1 MEALFSRFQRLLSET
16 NTDFLRYL
24 HDKIIWTDRMIAIVG
39 ARGVGKTTMMLQ
51 RIKLH
56 HNISDTLYVTADD
69 MYFADYKLLDLAEQ
83 FVKMGGKY
91 LFIDEIH
98 RYANWS
104 KELKL
109 IYDYLPHLQVVFT
122 GSSMLDIYRGTDDLS
137 RRVQLYALHGMS
149 FREYLNLRYHLQL
162 QPLSLDDVLHHNVA
176 FDGVDYPLAA
186 FKDYLNNGYYPFSRE
201 VGLYHERLRQIV
213 QLILDVD
220 IPQFANMNA
229 ATSQK
234 LKQLLA
240 IIAKSVPF
248 KPNYSKIA
256 AIMGV
261 SRDVLPDYILY
272 MERAGLVNRLFTA
285 TTGIRELGKVAK
297 IYLNNTN
304 LTYALGGSNTD
315 IGNIRETFFFNQL
328 SVKADV
334 RESLVSDFLVD
345 GFTFEIG
352 GRKKGGKQIADTDN
366 AYIVKD
372 DIEFGFANTIPL
384 HHFGML
390 Y

>member
-56 HNISDTLYVTADD
+56 YNISDTLYVTADD
-69 MYFADYKLLDLAEQ
+69 MYFADHKLLDLAEQ

-229 ATSQK
+229 VTSQK

-304 LTYALGGSNTD
+304 LAYALGGSNTD

-334 RESLVSDFLVD
+334 RESPVSDFLVD

>member
-69 MYFADYKLLDLAEQ
+69 MYFADHKLLDLAEQ

-201 VGLYHERLRQIV
+201 VGLYYERLRQIV

-256 AIMGV
+256 SIMGV

-304 LTYALGGSNTD
+304 LAYALGGSNTD

-334 RESLVSDFLVD
+334 RESPVSDFLVD

>member
-1 MEALFSRFQRLLSET
+1 MEALFSRFQRLLSDT

-69 MYFADYKLLDLAEQ
+69 MYFADHKLLDLAEQ

-98 RYANWS
+98 RYASWS

-285 TTGIRELGKVAK
+285 TTGIREMGKVAK

-304 LTYALGGSNTD
+304 LAYALGGSNTD

-334 RESLVSDFLVD
+334 RESPVSDFLVD

-352 GRKKGGKQIADTDN
+352 GRKKGGKQIAITDN

>member
-51 RIKLH
+51 RIKIH

-69 MYFADYKLLDLAEQ
+69 MYFADHKLLDLAEQ

-122 GSSMLDIYRGTDDLS
+122 GSSMLDIYRGSDDLS
-137 RRVQLYALHGMS
+137 RRVQLYTLHGMS
-149 FREYLNLRYHLQL
+149 FREYLNLRYYLQL

-304 LTYALGGSNTD
+304 LAYALGGSNTD

-328 SVKADV
+328 TVKADV
-334 RESLVSDFLVD
+334 RESPVSDFLVD

>member
-69 MYFADYKLLDLAEQ
+69 MYFADHKLLDLAEQ

-98 RYANWS
+98 RYASWS

-137 RRVQLYALHGMS
+137 RRVQLYTFHGMS

-256 AIMGV
+256 SIMGV
-261 SRDVLPDYILY
+261 ARDVLPDYILY

-304 LTYALGGSNTD
+304 LAYALGGSNTD

-334 RESLVSDFLVD
+334 RESPVSDFLVD

-352 GRKKGGKQIADTDN
+352 GRKKGAKQIADTGN

>member
-39 ARGVGKTTMMLQ
+39 ARGGGKTTMMLQ

-69 MYFADYKLLDLAEQ
+69 MYFADHKLLDLAEQ

-122 GSSMLDIYRGTDDLS
+122 GSSMLDIYRGSDDLS

-256 AIMGV
+256 SIMGV

-304 LTYALGGSNTD
+304 LAYALGGSNTD

-334 RESLVSDFLVD
+334 RESPVSDFLVD

-352 GRKKGGKQIADTDN
+352 GRKKGAKQIADTDN

>member
-1 MEALFSRFQRLLSET
+1 MEALFSRFQRLVSET

-24 HDKIIWTDRMIAIVG
+24 HDKVIWTDRMIAIVG
-39 ARGVGKTTMMLQ
+39 ARGTGKTTMMLQ

-56 HNISDTLYVTADD
+56 HDMSDTLYVTADD
-69 MYFADYKLLDLAEQ
+69 MYFADHQLLELAEQ
-83 FVKMGGKY
+83 FVKMGGKH

-162 QPLSLDDVLHHNVA
+162 QPLSLDDVLRHKVA
-176 FDGVDYPLAA
+176 FDGVDFPLVA
-186 FKDYLNNGYYPFSRE
+186 FKDYLTNGYYPFSRE

-220 IPQFANMNA
+220 IPQFAGMNA
-229 ATSQK
+229 TTSQK
-234 LKQLLA
+234 LKHLLA

-256 AIMGV
+256 TIMGV

-272 MERAGLVNRLFTA
+272 MERAGLVNSLLTA
-285 TTGIRELGKVAK
+285 TTGIRGLGKVAK

-304 LTYALGGSNTD
+304 LAYALGGSNTD

-328 SVKADV
+328 SAIGDIS
-334 RESLVSDFLVD
+334 ESPVSDFLV
-345 GFTFEIG
+345 GNLTFEIG
-352 GRKKGGKQIADTDN
+352 GKKKGGKQIADIPN
-366 AYIVKD
+366 GYVVKD
-372 DIEFGFANTIPL
+372 DIEYGFATTIPL

>member
-69 MYFADYKLLDLAEQ
+69 MYFADHKLFDLAEQ

-122 GSSMLDIYRGTDDLS
+122 GSSMLDIYRGSDDLS

-256 AIMGV
+256 SIMGV

-304 LTYALGGSNTD
+304 LAYALGGSNTD

-334 RESLVSDFLVD
+334 RESPVSDFLVD

>member
-1 MEALFSRFQRLLSET
+1 MEALFSRFQRLLSDT

-69 MYFADYKLLDLAEQ
+69 MYFADHKLLDLAEQ

-137 RRVQLYALHGMS
+137 RRVQLYTLHGMS

-201 VGLYHERLRQIV
+201 VGLYYERLRQIV

-256 AIMGV
+256 SIMGV

-304 LTYALGGSNTD
+304 LAYALGGSNTD

-334 RESLVSDFLVD
+334 RESPVSDFLVD

-352 GRKKGGKQIADTDN
+352 GRKKGAKQIADTDN

>member
-1 MEALFSRFQRLLSET
+1 
-16 NTDFLRYL
+16 
-24 HDKIIWTDRMIAIVG
+24 MIAIVG

-69 MYFADYKLLDLAEQ
+69 MYFADHKLLDLAEQ

-304 LTYALGGSNTD
+304 LAYALGGANTD

-334 RESLVSDFLVD
+334 RESPVSDFLAD

>member
-69 MYFADYKLLDLAEQ
+69 MYFADHKLLDLAEQ

-109 IYDYLPHLQVVFT
+109 IYDYFPHLQVVFT

-162 QPLSLDDVLHHNVA
+162 QPLSLADVLHHNVP
-176 FDGVDYPLAA
+176 FDGVDYPLVA

-304 LTYALGGSNTD
+304 LAYALGGSNTD

-334 RESLVSDFLVD
+334 RESPVSDFLAD

>member
-69 MYFADYKLLDLAEQ
+69 MYFADHKLLDLAEQ

-91 LFIDEIH
+91 LFNDEIH

-122 GSSMLDIYRGTDDLS
+122 GSSMLDIYRGSDDLS
-137 RRVQLYALHGMS
+137 RRVQLYTLHGMS

-256 AIMGV
+256 SIMGV

-304 LTYALGGSNTD
+304 LAYALGGSNTD

-328 SVKADV
+328 TVKADV
-334 RESLVSDFLVD
+334 RESPVSDFLVD

-352 GRKKGGKQIADTDN
+352 GRKKGAKQIADTDN

>member
-1 MEALFSRFQRLLSET
+1 MEALFSRFQRLLSDT

-69 MYFADYKLLDLAEQ
+69 MYFADHKLLDLAEQ

-137 RRVQLYALHGMS
+137 RRVQLYTLHGMS

-201 VGLYHERLRQIV
+201 VGLYYERLRQIV

-256 AIMGV
+256 SIMGV

-304 LTYALGGSNTD
+304 LAYALGGSNTD

-334 RESLVSDFLVD
+334 RESPVSDFLVD

>member
-69 MYFADYKLLDLAEQ
+69 MYFADHKLLDLAEQ

-104 KELKL
+104 KEVKL

-122 GSSMLDIYRGTDDLS
+122 GSSMLDIYRGSDDLS
-137 RRVQLYALHGMS
+137 RRVQLYTLHGMS

-201 VGLYHERLRQIV
+201 VGLYYERLRQIV

-304 LTYALGGSNTD
+304 LAYALGGSNTD

-334 RESLVSDFLVD
+334 RESPVSDFLVD

>member
-1 MEALFSRFQRLLSET
+1 MEALFSRFQCLLSET

-69 MYFADYKLLDLAEQ
+69 MYFADHKLLDLAEQ

-304 LTYALGGSNTD
+304 LAYALGGSNTD

-334 RESLVSDFLVD
+334 RESPVSDFLVD

-352 GRKKGGKQIADTDN
+352 GRKKGGKQIADTYN

>member
-1 MEALFSRFQRLLSET
+1 MEALFSRFQRLLSDT

-69 MYFADYKLLDLAEQ
+69 MYFADHKLFDLAEQ

-137 RRVQLYALHGMS
+137 RRVQLYTLHGMS

-304 LTYALGGSNTD
+304 LAYALGGSNTD

-334 RESLVSDFLVD
+334 RESPVSDFLVD

>member
-69 MYFADYKLLDLAEQ
+69 MYFADHKLLDLAEQ

-149 FREYLNLRYHLQL
+149 FREYLNLRYYLQL

-256 AIMGV
+256 SIMGV

-304 LTYALGGSNTD
+304 LAYALGGSNTD

-334 RESLVSDFLVD
+334 RESPVSDFLVD

>member
-69 MYFADYKLLDLAEQ
+69 MYFADHKLLDLAEQ

-122 GSSMLDIYRGTDDLS
+122 GSSMLDIYRGSDDLS

-149 FREYLNLRYHLQL
+149 FREYLNLRYYLQL

-201 VGLYHERLRQIV
+201 VGLYYERLRQIV

-256 AIMGV
+256 SIMGV

-304 LTYALGGSNTD
+304 LTYALGGANTD

-334 RESLVSDFLVD
+334 RESPVSDFLVD

>member
-69 MYFADYKLLDLAEQ
+69 MYFADHKLLDLAEQ

-137 RRVQLYALHGMS
+137 RRVQLYTLHGMS

-162 QPLSLDDVLHHNVA
+162 QSLSLADVLHHNVA

-304 LTYALGGSNTD
+304 LAYALGGSNTD

-334 RESLVSDFLVD
+334 RESPVSDFLVD

>member
-69 MYFADYKLLDLAEQ
+69 MYFADHKLLDLAEQ

-109 IYDYLPHLQVVFT
+109 IYDYRPHLQVVFT

-304 LTYALGGSNTD
+304 LAYALGGSNTD

-334 RESLVSDFLVD
+334 RESPVSDFLVD

>member
-69 MYFADYKLLDLAEQ
+69 MYFADHKLLDLAEQ

-201 VGLYHERLRQIV
+201 VGLYYERLRQIV

-304 LTYALGGSNTD
+304 LAYALGGSNTD

-334 RESLVSDFLVD
+334 RESPVSDFLVD

-352 GRKKGGKQIADTDN
+352 GRKKGAKQIADTDN

>member
-69 MYFADYKLLDLAEQ
+69 MYFADHKLLDLAEQ

-162 QPLSLDDVLHHNVA
+162 QPLSLADVLHHNVP
-176 FDGVDYPLAA
+176 FDGVDYPLVA

-304 LTYALGGSNTD
+304 LAYALGGSNTD

-334 RESLVSDFLVD
+334 RESPVSDFLAD

>member
-69 MYFADYKLLDLAEQ
+69 MYFADHKLLDLAEQ

-122 GSSMLDIYRGTDDLS
+122 GSSMLDIYRGSDDLS
-137 RRVQLYALHGMS
+137 RRVQLYTLHGMS

-256 AIMGV
+256 SIMGV

-304 LTYALGGSNTD
+304 LAYALGGSNTD

-334 RESLVSDFLVD
+334 RESPVSDFLVD

-352 GRKKGGKQIADTDN
+352 GRKKGAKQIADTDN

-372 DIEFGFANTIPL
+372 DIEFGFANTIPF

>member
-1 MEALFSRFQRLLSET
+1 MEALFSRFQRLLSDT

-69 MYFADYKLLDLAEQ
+69 MYFADHKLLDLAEQ

-201 VGLYHERLRQIV
+201 VGLYYERLRQIV

-304 LTYALGGSNTD
+304 LAYALGGSNTD

-334 RESLVSDFLVD
+334 RESPVSDFLVD

>member
-69 MYFADYKLLDLAEQ
+69 MYFADHKLLDLAEQ

-137 RRVQLYALHGMS
+137 RRVQLYTLHGMS
-149 FREYLNLRYHLQL
+149 FREYLNLRYYLQL

-256 AIMGV
+256 SIMGV

-304 LTYALGGSNTD
+304 LAYALGGSNTD

-334 RESLVSDFLVD
+334 RESPVSDFLVD

>member
-16 NTDFLRYL
+16 NTDFQRYL

-69 MYFADYKLLDLAEQ
+69 MYFADHKLLDLAEQ

-137 RRVQLYALHGMS
+137 RRVQLYTLHGMS

-261 SRDVLPDYILY
+261 SRDVLPGYILY

-304 LTYALGGSNTD
+304 LAYALGGSNTD

-334 RESLVSDFLVD
+334 RESPVSDFLVD

>member
-69 MYFADYKLLDLAEQ
+69 MYFADHKLLDLAEQ

-137 RRVQLYALHGMS
+137 RRVQLYTLHGMS

-201 VGLYHERLRQIV
+201 VGLYYERLRQIV

-240 IIAKSVPF
+240 IIVKSVPF

-272 MERAGLVNRLFTA
+272 MERAGFVNRLFTA

-304 LTYALGGSNTD
+304 LTYALGGANTD

-328 SVKADV
+328 SAKADV
-334 RESLVSDFLVD
+334 RESPVSDFLVD

>member
-69 MYFADYKLLDLAEQ
+69 MYFADHKLLDLAEQ

-137 RRVQLYALHGMS
+137 RRVQLYTLHGMS
-149 FREYLNLRYHLQL
+149 FREYLNLRYYLQL

-201 VGLYHERLRQIV
+201 VGLYYERLRQIV

-304 LTYALGGSNTD
+304 LAYALGGSNTD

-334 RESLVSDFLVD
+334 RESPVSDFLVD

>member
-69 MYFADYKLLDLAEQ
+69 MYFADHKLLDLAEQ

-137 RRVQLYALHGMS
+137 RRVQLYKLHGMS

-304 LTYALGGSNTD
+304 LAYALGGSNTD

-334 RESLVSDFLVD
+334 RESPVSDFLVD

>member
-69 MYFADYKLLDLAEQ
+69 MYFADHKLLDLAEQ

-109 IYDYLPHLQVVFT
+109 IYDYLPHLQVVLT
-122 GSSMLDIYRGTDDLS
+122 GSSMLDIYRGSDDLS
-137 RRVQLYALHGMS
+137 RRVQLYTLHGMS
-149 FREYLNLRYHLQL
+149 FREYLNLRYYLQL

-240 IIAKSVPF
+240 FIAKSVPF

-328 SVKADV
+328 TVKADV
-334 RESLVSDFLVD
+334 RESPVSDFLVD

>member
-69 MYFADYKLLDLAEQ
+69 MYFADHKLLDLAEQ

-98 RYANWS
+98 RYASWS

-176 FDGVDYPLAA
+176 FDGVDYPLVA

-304 LTYALGGSNTD
+304 LAYALGGSNTD

-334 RESLVSDFLVD
+334 RESPVSDFLVA

>member
-69 MYFADYKLLDLAEQ
+69 MYFADHKLLDLAEQ

-137 RRVQLYALHGMS
+137 RRVQLYTLHGMS
-149 FREYLNLRYHLQL
+149 FREYLNLRYYLQL

-248 KPNYSKIA
+248 KPNYSKIE

-261 SRDVLPDYILY
+261 SRDVRPDYILY
-272 MERAGLVNRLFTA
+272 
-285 TTGIRELGKVAK
+285 RE
-297 IYLNNTN
+297 
-304 LTYALGGSNTD
+304 
-315 IGNIRETFFFNQL
+315 
-328 SVKADV
+328 
-334 RESLVSDFLVD
+334 
-345 GFTFEIG
+345 
-352 GRKKGGKQIADTDN
+352 
-366 AYIVKD
+366 
-372 DIEFGFANTIPL
+372 
-384 HHFGML
+384 
-390 Y
+390 

>member
-1 MEALFSRFQRLLSET
+1 MEALFSRFQRLLSDT

-69 MYFADYKLLDLAEQ
+69 MYFADHKLLDLAEQ

-122 GSSMLDIYRGTDDLS
+122 GSSMLDIYRGSDDLS

-229 ATSQK
+229 ATSRK

-256 AIMGV
+256 SIMGV

-304 LTYALGGSNTD
+304 LAYALGGSNTD

-334 RESLVSDFLVD
+334 RESPVSDFLVD

>member
-1 MEALFSRFQRLLSET
+1 MEALFSRFQRLLSDT

-39 ARGVGKTTMMLQ
+39 ARCVGKTTMMLQ

-69 MYFADYKLLDLAEQ
+69 MYFADHKLLDLAEQ

-137 RRVQLYALHGMS
+137 RRVQLYTLHGMS

-256 AIMGV
+256 SIMGV

-304 LTYALGGSNTD
+304 LAYALGGSNTD

-334 RESLVSDFLVD
+334 RESPVSDFLVD

-352 GRKKGGKQIADTDN
+352 GRKKGAKQIADTGN

>member
-16 NTDFLRYL
+16 NTDFQRYL

-69 MYFADYKLLDLAEQ
+69 MYFADHKLLDLAEQ

-137 RRVQLYALHGMS
+137 RRVQLYTLHGMS

-261 SRDVLPDYILY
+261 SRDVLPGYILY

-304 LTYALGGSNTD
+304 LDYALGGSNTD

-334 RESLVSDFLVD
+334 RESPVSDFLVD

>member
-1 MEALFSRFQRLLSET
+1 MEALFSRFQRLQSET

-24 HDKIIWTDRMIAIVG
+24 HDKIIWTDRMIAIMG

-69 MYFADYKLLDLAEQ
+69 MYFADHKLLDLAEQ

-122 GSSMLDIYRGTDDLS
+122 GSSMIDIYRGTDDLS

-162 QPLSLDDVLHHNVA
+162 QPLSLDDVLHHNVP
-176 FDGVDYPLAA
+176 FDGVDYPLVA

-261 SRDVLPDYILY
+261 SRDVLPDYIFY

-304 LTYALGGSNTD
+304 LAYALGGSNTD

-334 RESLVSDFLVD
+334 RESPVSDFLVD

>member
-1 MEALFSRFQRLLSET
+1 MEALFSRFQRLLSDT

-69 MYFADYKLLDLAEQ
+69 MYFADHKLLDLAEQ

-137 RRVQLYALHGMS
+137 RRVQLYTLHGMS
-149 FREYLNLRYHLQL
+149 FREYLNLRYYLQL

-256 AIMGV
+256 SIMGV

-304 LTYALGGSNTD
+304 LAYALGGSNTD

-334 RESLVSDFLVD
+334 RESPVSDFLVD

>member
-1 MEALFSRFQRLLSET
+1 MEALFSRFQRLLSDT

-69 MYFADYKLLDLAEQ
+69 MYFADHKLLDLAEQ

-149 FREYLNLRYHLQL
+149 FREYLNLRYYLQL

-304 LTYALGGSNTD
+304 LAYALGGSNTD

-334 RESLVSDFLVD
+334 RESPVSDFLVD